1 LDGRKFR
8 VQQTSKGF
16 AFIVVVLLLIVILGA
31 FALLFAW
38 PVNVR
43 YRPMVEEVFWD
54 VDGEKVTT
62 ASVGVSV
69 KAHVRIRATDEYV
82 GLVILK
88 IRKDIAFWFDSDYQ
102 TLSVPINLAGGEEK
116 EFEIAFIPDKPTSG
130 SLRGYFIEVDF
141 KVTNTNWVMENS
153 YPPRLKVT

>member
-1 LDGRKFR
+1 

-54 VDGEKVTT
+54 VDGQRVTT
-62 ASVGVSV
+62 ASVGLTV
-69 KAHVRIRATDEYV
+69 KAHVRIIATEEYV
-82 GLVILK
+82 GLVVVK
-88 IRKDIAFWFDSDYQ
+88 IRKDVALWPDSDYQ
-102 TLSVPINLAGGEEK
+102 VLSVPISLVSGQVK
-116 EFEIAFIPDKPTSG
+116 EVELAFIPDNPSGG
-130 SLRGYFIEVDF
+130 SLRGYFVEIDL
-141 KVTNTNWVMENS
+141 KATNSKWVMEAT
-153 YPPRLKVT
+153 YPPRLKVE